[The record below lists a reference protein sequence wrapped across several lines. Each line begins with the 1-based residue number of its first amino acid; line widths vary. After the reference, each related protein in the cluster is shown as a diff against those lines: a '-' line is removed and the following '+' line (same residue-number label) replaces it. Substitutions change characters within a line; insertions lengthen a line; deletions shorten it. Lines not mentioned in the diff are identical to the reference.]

1 MPLSACPHKVIGVAV
16 IWNQQGQILIDKR
29 RKQGLHGGFWE
40 FPGGKIEP
48 GETIAACIKREIM
61 EELGIVI
68 EVGESLMTIEHDYTK
83 FTVTLCVHNCYYV
96 SGEPQTLESDEI
108 RWVTLDELDQFT
120 FPKANEQIIATLRKK
135 STVN

>member
-1 MPLSACPHKVIGVAV
+1 MSLSALPHKVIGVAV
-16 IWNQQGQILIDKR
+16 IWNEQGQILIDKR

-83 FTVTLCVHNCYYV
+83 FTVTLCVHNCRYV
-96 SGEPQTLESDEI
+96 SGEPQTLECDEI

-120 FPKANEQIIATLRKK
+120 FPKANEQIIATLRKN
-135 STVN
+135 SIVN